1 MQLRPG
7 QIEHRQARM
16 DRRARVV
23 GWAKVLLP
31 LGAALLIAAMFL
43 ASRPTGDITDL
54 FTAEELATLGAGLKL
69 ENPRLAGVTENDQPY
84 ELTAVSA
91 LPDGPMANRVS
102 FETPAGQ
109 IETARRTIRAT
120 AEKGMIDRP
129 AERLDLEGDVTIE
142 TSDGWRGETGQL
154 TIDLGARTAKSPGP
168 VRATGPN
175 GELEAGSFRAE
186 QRQADAPPR
195 IWFENRVRVL
205 FIPPRE
211 E

>member
-7 QIEHRQARM
+7 QIERRQARM
-16 DRRARVV
+16 ARRTRLV
-23 GWAKVLLP
+23 GWAKILLP
-31 LGAALLIAAMFL
+31 VVAVLLIAAMFL
-43 ASRPTGDITDL
+43 ASRRTGDVADL
-54 FTAEELATLGAGLKL
+54 FTPEELATLGAGLTL
-69 ENPRLAGVTENDQPY
+69 EHPRLAGVTDADQPY
-84 ELTAVSA
+84 ELTAKKAV
-91 LPDGPMANRVS
+91 PDGPMAERIS
-102 FETPAGQ
+102 FDTPSGR
-109 IETARRTIRAT
+109 IETGQRTISAS

-129 AERLDLEGDVTIE
+129 ADRLELEGTVTIE

-154 TIDLGARTAKSPGP
+154 GIDLEGRTAESPGP

-186 QRQADAPPR
+186 QPDPDGPPR

-205 FIPPRE
+205 FIPAGE